1 MLLILSLALIAPLAL
16 LPPLLWL
23 SWRLT
28 RGRLGRRK
36 ALAVPLAI
44 LILLGVSEAVPYYL
58 ATDIARDS
66 ARDREGS
73 VVADSVLFPS
83 AVSAAEA
90 LAARPSL
97 RFTEGHYS
105 PQGQRGYEAL
115 PEGPI
120 RFSGVRALAPGA
132 RCGENE
138 VEEWL
143 TGQGSPPPRRCVG
156 WQPAA
161 RYEATYEAFAPET
174 VRRRIGPYAVRE
186 FATGLRRRADGRQ
199 FNVSKDVEV
208 TGGLV
213 WHLIHLWL
221 RVSGLIGFG
230 HPGYVDSTFSH
241 IPRADY
247 VAFLYR
253 GALPD
258 PAATR

>member
-1 MLLILSLALIAPLAL
+1 MLLILSLVLIAPLAL

-36 ALAVPLAI
+36 ALAVPVAI
-44 LILLGVSEAVPYYL
+44 LLLLGVSEAIPYHL
-58 ATDIARDS
+58 AASIARDS
-66 ARDREGS
+66 ASDRAGS
-73 VVADSVLFPS
+73 VVADSILFPS

-90 LAARPSL
+90 LAVRPSL
-97 RFTEGHYS
+97 RFTEGHFS
-105 PQGQRGYEAL
+105 PPAQRGYEAL

-120 RFSGVRALAPGA
+120 RFSGVRPLAPGA
-132 RCGENE
+132 SCGAGE

-143 TGQGSPPPRRCVG
+143 TGEGSPPPRRCVG
-156 WQPAA
+156 WQAA
-161 RYEATYEAFAPET
+161 AHYEATYEAFAPET

-186 FATGLRRRADGRQ
+186 FASGLRRRADGRK
-199 FNVSKDVEV
+199 FNVWKDVEV

-213 WHLIHLWL
+213 WHLIHVWL
-221 RVSGLIGFG
+221 RVTGLIGFG
-230 HPGYVDSTFSH
+230 HPGYVDGTFSH

-247 VAFLYR
+247 VAFRYR

-258 PAATR
+258 PAAAP